1 MVRGKSDAPARLQ
14 EAALALFAERGYDD
28 VTVAEI
34 ARRAGMTKRSFF
46 NHFADKAEVMFANYG
61 AFQASVL
68 ASLASLASPAEAGT
82 DPGPLETALRAFALA
97 AAPAEDY
104 RELARARQAII
115 KSSRDLM
122 ERDLAKMAAVT
133 AAVAGA
139 LADSGVPR
147 RDAFFAAQ
155 AATMVYTTAA
165 DEWASTSGPGL
176 ATSVQ
181 DALAALRAVV
191 AHAPAPAGCGPET
204 GSSPSRRTI
213 DDLELF

>member
-46 NHFADKAEVMFANYG
+46 NHFADKAEVMFANYD
-61 AFQASVL
+61 AFQTDVL
-68 ASLASLASPAEAGT
+68 ASLASRTEPGR
-82 DPGPLETALRAFALA
+82 DPGPLDTALRAFAVA
-97 AAPAEDY
+97 AASAEDY
-104 RELARARQAII
+104 RELARVRQAII

-133 AAVAGA
+133 AAVAAA
-139 LADSGVPR
+139 LAGRGVAQ
-147 RDAFFAAQ
+147 RDAVFAAQ
-155 AATMVYTTAA
+155 AATMVYTAAA

-176 ATSVQ
+176 ATCVQ
-181 DALAALRAVV
+181 DALGTLRAVV
-191 AHAPAPAGCGPET
+191 AHTPGPDVCEPKT
-204 GSSPSRRTI
+204 GSSPSPRTS
-213 DDLELF
+213 DELELS

>member
-61 AFQASVL
+61 AFQAGVL
-68 ASLASLASPAEAGT
+68 DSLAAPAEAGR

-115 KSSRDLM
+115 RSSRDLM

-133 AAVAGA
+133 AAVAAA
-139 LADSGVPR
+139 LADKGVPP
-147 RDAFFAAQ
+147 RDAAFAAQ
-155 AATMVYTTAA
+155 AATMVYTAAA
-165 DEWASTSGPGL
+165 DEWASAAGPGL
-176 ATSVQ
+176 AAFVQ

-191 AHAPAPAGCGPET
+191 EPAPAPAGSSRAT
-204 GSSPSRRTI
+204 GQRPSA
-213 DDLELF
+213 